1 MGIWSS
7 GSGNIGGLIGQVPGS
22 LLEVGFNETNMELAA
37 KGANIA
43 GLIGHLYGGPNNYL
57 EVHDNLVQ
65 GNIFAESDSG
75 VIGAVL

>member
-22 LLEVGFNETNMELAA
+22 IFEAGFNETNVNLAA

-43 GLIGHLYGGPNNYL
+43 GLIGHMYGSANNYL

-65 GNIFAESDSG
+65 GSIFAEDGSG
-75 VIGAVL
+75 IIGAVL